1 MDPHNRAEGVMA
13 HNQDTVNA
21 GESTSEETRP
31 QITRKRQ
38 RGYATATRAEDS
50 DSDKSAVL
58 PGKRPKEGQ
67 NEDVD
72 IDASGDGG
80 RANTATRPGSNG
92 NENTLKELGLD
103 SEEDF
108 HSSSECPVDASPI
121 TADDPASPS
130 LCSNLGSSTP
140 KSAKN
145 EHSEWKTTA
154 LLKKRARAGNA
165 AKNTLKTSGKAI
177 EETKHKAAA
186 VMIRSG
192 GRRKILISDEDDTD
206 ASHDNDMD
214 SVDPSNN
221 PKEAQRPGRR
231 ERDRLDPA
239 EEPSDDN
246 SSVANNDS
254 ASEDESPYFNP
265 AASHS
270 EENRLRRSLRSHDHT
285 TETAEPTRS
294 GYTRSYT
301 SSNRISPRAMAG
313 NARAT
318 QPQRRPVRQPDISSN
333 EITNSRADQSN
344 SRGNQQHENSFDFP
358 DNESDGDSRVSSFG
372 ELDSISK

>member
-1 MDPHNRAEGVMA
+1 MA
-13 HNQDTVNA
+13 HDQDTVNT

-50 DSDKSAVL
+50 DSDESAVL

-67 NEDVD
+67 NK
-72 IDASGDGG
+72 DADTSGDDG
-80 RANTATRPGSNG
+80 RANTATRPGSSG
-92 NENTLKELGLD
+92 NKYTLKELGLD
-103 SEEDF
+103 SEEDLQN
-108 HSSSECPVDASPI
+108 SGSECPVDVSPI

-154 LLKKRARAGNA
+154 LLKKRTRAGNA

-221 PKEAQRPGRR
+221 PKEDPRPGRR
-231 ERDRLDPA
+231 ERDRLHPI

-246 SSVANNDS
+246 SSVANNNS

-294 GYTRSYT
+294 GYSRSYT
-301 SSNRISPRAMAG
+301 SSNRISPRAVTG

-318 QPQRRPVRQPDISSN
+318 RPHRRPVRKPDISSN
-333 EITNSRADQSN
+333 EITNSRADQRN
-344 SRGNQQHENSFDFP
+344 SRGNQQRENSFDFP